1 MRRIHTS
8 QCLLL
13 RLALLLLLLLTTLL
27 APVLARLVIGSLA
40 EALAE
45 GCGLVVLDALV
56 VFLTSGTALLAP
68 LLASL
73 LGVLVGLDRD
83 RLGLGLRSGLVPVLL
98 GLLNNGDFD
107 CLDGNGFGLLSPA
120 TTTLVDVPAT
130 MDIVVA

>member
-27 APVLARLVIGSLA
+27 TPVLALLVIGSLA

-83 RLGLGLRSGLVPVLL
+83 RLGLVPVLL
-98 GLLNNGDFD
+98 GLLNSNGDSDF
-107 CLDGNGFGLLSPA
+107 LDGNGFGLLSPA
-120 TTTLVDVPAT
+120 ITTPVNAPATTT
-130 MDIVVA
+130 MDIVIA